1 MLGASEK
8 KRSVLPRRAGPAPG
22 SPRDSS
28 GASTATWRR
37 PRGRFDAMERAAGL
51 AASPQQPGLLRPSY
65 GGAPGISQDITA
77 AIRIIIT
84 VATTVYANI
93 YSLKSFYFIHAI
105 SRKPYCNRVK
115 YAELKLLLFYR

>member
-65 GGAPGISQDITA
+65 GGAPGINQDITA
-77 AIRIIIT
+77 AIRIIT
-84 VATTVYANI
+84 VATTVYAGV

-115 YAELKLLLFYR
+115 YAELKLLFYR

>member
-1 MLGASEK
+1 MPSIKPEMQKVLDAGCLGREAQ
-8 KRSVLPRRAGPAPG
+8 RLTPQGGAAPG

-65 GGAPGISQDITA
+65 RGAPGISQDITA

-84 VATTVYANI
+84 VATTVYADV
-93 YSLKSFYFIHAI
+93 YSLKSFYFIPI

-115 YAELKLLLFYR
+115 